1 MIKMNSIGKIQNRSS
16 AYKCKASV
24 CINQTM
30 ICMIQTTD
38 LSFIPYIEKSV
49 LNRRIVFL
57 ESPLKMRRYGWLK

>member
-1 MIKMNSIGKIQNRSS
+1 MIKMNSIGKKQNRSS

-30 ICMIQTTD
+30 NCMSQTLV

-49 LNRRIVFL
+49 SNRRIVIL
-57 ESPLKMRRYGWLK
+57 ESPLKMSRYGWLR